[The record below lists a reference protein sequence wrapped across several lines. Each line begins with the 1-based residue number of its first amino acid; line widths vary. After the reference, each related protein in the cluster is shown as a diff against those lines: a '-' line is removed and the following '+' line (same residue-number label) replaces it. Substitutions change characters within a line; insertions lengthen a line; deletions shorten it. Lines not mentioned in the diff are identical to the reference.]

1 MNIKSQI
8 VTLSIFTWLGMVAFP
23 ALGLVNHANEIP
35 NVQMECPNHVW
46 DMIEQGGLTR
56 EDIRE
61 SDETMKRYDCDLV
74 LPEEEP
80 FNPTNWLLFGI
91 VTGFTVGAMF
101 LKNPKTTAAPRP
113 APSQGHPSQHPDPSR
128 RQAEP
133 EQKQEKPPTRQAPYT
148 VAIGVILIVI
158 VIIGLIYE

>member
-1 MNIKSQI
+1 
-8 VTLSIFTWLGMVAFP
+8 MVAFP

-113 APSQGHPSQHPDPSR
+113 CAQSRTPKPASRPIPADRRNPSKNRKNLPR
-128 RQAEP
+128 A
-133 EQKQEKPPTRQAPYT
+133 KPPTR
-148 VAIGVILIVI
+148 
-158 VIIGLIYE
+158 